1 MKFLNLGLMFVLSAA
16 RVWASDIYGKEARA
30 EASRYP
36 ASAQQTQLSIGAQ
49 WLTVEQIRQSFSTEP
64 HRSVLVVE
72 VAVYPAKG
80 RSIDVSRSAFTIR
93 PAGSNKASKPLH
105 PRAVA
110 QTAERRS
117 GEGLDTD
124 VYQQVGIGYESG
136 RVSDPA
142 TGQERK
148 ESRVYTSTGAG
159 AGIGTRGGPA
169 KSERDREVMELEL
182 TEKGLPEGTVSR
194 PVAGYLYF
202 PVSEKKK
209 SDLYHLECTLGGVKT
224 VLALKSSP

>member
-1 MKFLNLGLMFVLSAA
+1 MTFVNLGLIFVLAVA
-16 RVWASDIYGKEARA
+16 RLWASDIYGKEARA

-36 ASAQQTQLSIGAQ
+36 ASVQQTQLSIGAQ
-49 WLTVEQIRQSFSTEP
+49 WLTVEQIRQSFSTEL

-80 RSIDVSRSAFTIR
+80 RSIYVSRSAFTIR
-93 PAGSNKASKPLH
+93 PAGSDKASKPLH
-105 PRAVA
+105 PGAVA

-117 GEGLDTD
+117 GEGLDTN
-124 VYQQVGIGYESG
+124 VYQQVGIGYERGS
-136 RVSDPA
+136 VSDPD

-159 AGIGTRGGPA
+159 TGIGTRGGPA
-169 KSERDREVMELEL
+169 RTERDREVMELEL

-202 PVSEKKK
+202 PSPGKKK
-209 SDLYHLECTLGGVKT
+209 SNVYQLECTLGGVKT
-224 VLALKSSP
+224 VLALRASP